1 MKTTIRT
8 IVITVAAFIFFAT
21 EVSAQKVSAAAV
33 VDQHYAAQTSSYKLM
48 MLALAGVYGLYVVLY
63 VKRKK
68 EVNRF
73 MGRV

>member
-1 MKTTIRT
+1 MKTTIKT